1 MHHTQKLVLLPLE
14 DWEKI
19 KDKHMKEVKQV
30 TVPLQK
36 VVKVQ
41 TPSFQKGMGK
51 ILKKNQVEKKLKWMI
66 ECLTPE
72 KSNKA
77 QTLLRCVEKDNN
89 MTWNDDGEFKYK
101 GKVIQ
106 NSDIKKLIIHTL
118 WNNNK
123 TDIK

>member
-19 KDKHMKEVKQV
+19 KDKHKKEVKQV

-36 VVKVQ
+36 VVKSPVVKVQ
-41 TPSFQKGMGK
+41 TPFQKGMGK
-51 ILKKNQVEKKLKWMI
+51 FLKKNQVEKKLKQMI

-77 QTLLRCVEKDNN
+77 QTLLRYIEKDNN
-89 MTWNDDGEFKYK
+89 MTWNDDGEFEYK
-101 GKVIQ
+101 GKVI
-106 NSDIKKLIIHTL
+106 
-118 WNNNK
+118 
-123 TDIK
+123 